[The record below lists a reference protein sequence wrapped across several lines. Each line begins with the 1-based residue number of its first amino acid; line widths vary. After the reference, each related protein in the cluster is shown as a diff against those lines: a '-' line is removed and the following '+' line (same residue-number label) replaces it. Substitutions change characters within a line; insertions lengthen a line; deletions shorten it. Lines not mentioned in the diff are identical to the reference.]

1 MHIKLTAGEMAKAIA
16 EAIADATGEHCEASS
31 DASGSVI
38 TLDDNT
44 IIARITPLFDAMDVM
59 PLDGPSHLKISSDA
73 KTVDDLREIAL
84 QIDKAISHV
93 LAAAVAA
100 AKH

>member
-38 TLDDNT
+38 TLDDT

-59 PLDGPSHLKISSDA
+59 PLDGPSHLKIPSDA